1 MPTAACVP
9 GDGVQLREAA
19 SARKPVG
26 TSAGAGDD
34 YYPGDRYRDY
44 RATLFPVGFK
54 SFLLFLLTFFTPW
67 SAINLVDYYFFNH
80 QAIDMEALNDPNGK
94 YRAWN
99 VTGLGVYLVGV
110 AVQTPFIDSGFYSG
124 PFVKMLGGI
133 DISWLIGLALPA
145 GLYYVLRKAQSAAV
159 AGAAISR

>member
-1 MPTAACVP
+1 M
-9 GDGVQLREAA
+9 
-19 SARKPVG
+19 
-26 TSAGAGDD
+26 
-34 YYPGDRYRDY
+34 
-44 RATLFPVGFK
+44 
-54 SFLLFLLTFFTPW
+54 FLLTFFTPW